1 MAATK
6 TKFSKTS
13 APQIKRPVK
22 ILWYTVLGGFALFLL
37 LLLCA
42 QLGIFGRIPSM
53 AELENPQANLASEIY
68 ANDGTTLMGKI
79 YAENRSPV
87 DFKDISPYVLKALI
101 ATEDERFY
109 EHSGIDA
116 KSIARAIYGLGKDGG
131 GSTITQQLA
140 KNILGQ
146 GKGNILVRSIDKL
159 KEWMVALKLER
170 NFTKQ
175 EIIALYLNRVPWGNI
190 FGIRNASR
198 VYFQKEPAQLT
209 IDESAL
215 LVGMLKG
222 PNQYDPI
229 RHTQAATER
238 RNVVLEQMVRNDYLK
253 ESDAEILKSKPLG
266 IKYKKLDENL
276 GIAPYFRAVL
286 SKKLDE
292 WCKNHENPQMNRPYD
307 LYRDGLKI
315 YTTIDPKMQLYAE
328 EAVIQHMSAMQKKF
342 NSQLGKDVWKN
353 HQDILLR
360 AMKETERWR
369 QMKED
374 EVDEAEIKKSFYVP
388 THMKVFAW
396 NKNREKDTVMAP
408 IDSIKYL
415 KQMMQTSFAAIDPIT
430 GEVKAWVGG
439 IDFKWFKYDHV
450 TTNRQVG
457 STFKP
462 ILYTLALIDAGLNPQ
477 SYIGGRAI
485 TLNGKTISGG
495 GGTMAYCLAK
505 SLNAAAWDLMSRIG
519 AKKTAEFAHLCGIQ
533 SDIPVVPSIALGAAD
548 LTLFE
553 MLHAYTMFPNRGFST
568 EPFFISR
575 IEDKNG
581 NILETFQPES
591 KQVISES
598 DAYTM
603 YKMMQ
608 GVVDFGTGHSMR
620 DRFGIK
626 SAMGGKTGTTNDNTD
641 GWFMGYTPQILAGA
655 WVGCDDP
662 FLKIRW
668 TYGGNEMA
676 MPEWAYFMQ
685 KVYADKRLGVDPKA
699 EFQKPAELDN
709 NPIYAD
715 QNFSAI
721 VQNGQGSDIEDQGNG
736 DAGDYEGS
744 ELTTPV
750 ESDFSKDA
758 FKDLNPPP
766 GKDKGGNEMGDSTSR
781 KKEIIRTDKLKTDTS
796 KTPDKKDPKSPA
808 GAVKTDDKNKK
819 VVKPPL
825 KNPNDY

>member
-1 MAATK
+1 MA
-6 TKFSKTS
+6 SKTTTTGKNS
-13 APQIKRPVK
+13 SKKTVIKRSVK
-22 ILWYTVLGGFALFLL
+22 ILWYTVLGGTALVLIMLL
-37 LLLCA
+37 FA
-42 QLGIFGRIPSM
+42 QLGFFGKIPSM
-53 AELENPQANLASEIY
+53 QELENPQANLASEIY

-79 YAENRSPV
+79 YAENRSAV
-87 DFKDISPYVLKALI
+87 DFKDISPHVIDALI
-101 ATEDERFY
+101 STEDVRFY
-109 EHSGIDA
+109 DHSGIDA
-116 KSIARAIYGLGKDGG
+116 IAIGRAIKGLGSEGG
-131 GSTITQQLA
+131 ASTITQQLA
-140 KNILGQ
+140 KQILGQ
-146 GKGNILVRSIDKL
+146 GRGGIFKRGTDKL
-159 KEWMVALKLER
+159 KEWIVALKLER

-175 EIIALYLNRVPWGNI
+175 EIISLYLNRVPWGNI

-198 VYFQKEPAQLT
+198 VYFQKEPSLLST
-209 IDESAL
+209 DEAAL
-215 LVGMLKG
+215 LVGMLSG
-222 PNQYDPI
+222 PGQYDPV
-229 RHTQAATER
+229 RHPQAALNR
-238 RNVVLEQMVRNDYLK
+238 RNLVIERMVTNDVIKQPEADALK
-253 ESDAEILKSKPLG
+253 KKPLG

-292 WCKNHENPQMNRPYD
+292 WCKTHQDPKTERPYD

-328 EAVIQHMSAMQKKF
+328 EAVVLHMNAMQKKF

-360 AMKETERWR
+360 AMKESERWR

-374 EVDEAEIKKSFYVP
+374 EVDEAEIKRSFYVP
-388 THMKVFAW
+388 VHMKVFAW
-396 NKNREKDTVMAP
+396 NKDRQKDTVMTP

-415 KQMMQTSFAAIDPIT
+415 KQMMQTSFAAVDPVT

-439 IDFKWFKYDHV
+439 IDFKWFKFDHV

-462 ILYTLALIDAGLNPQ
+462 ILYTLALIDAGLTPD
-477 SYIGGRAI
+477 SYIGGRTI
-485 TLNGKTISGG
+485 TLANKTISGG

-505 SLNAAAWDLMSRIG
+505 SLNAAAYDLMSRIG
-519 AKKTAEFAHLCGIQ
+519 PKKTAEFAHLCGIK
-533 SDIPVVPSIALGAAD
+533 SFIPIVPSIALGSAD
-548 LTLFE
+548 LTLLE

-568 EPFFISR
+568 DPIIITR

-581 NILETFQPES
+581 NVLESFQPES

-608 GVVDFGTGHSMR
+608 GVVDFGTGHAMR
-620 DRFGIK
+620 GRFGIN
-626 SAMGGKTGTTNDNTD
+626 SAMGGKTGTTNENTD
-641 GWFMGYTPQILAGA
+641 GWFIGYTPQLLAGA

-685 KVYADKRLGVDPKA
+685 KVYADKRLGIDPKA
-699 EFQKPAELDN
+699 VFQKPAELDN

-715 QNFSAI
+715 QNFSAL
-721 VQNGQGSDIEDQGNG
+721 VQKGEGSDFSEDQGNG
-736 DAGDYEGS
+736 NQGDYEGS

-750 ESDFSKDA
+750 ESEFNKDA
-758 FKDLNPPP
+758 FKDLNQLPP
-766 GKDKGGNEMGDSTSR
+766 KDKGANEED
-781 KKEIIRTDKLKTDTS
+781 KKEVIKTDINKKDS
-796 KTPDKKDPKSPA
+796 AKIPDKKDIKIINPA
-808 GAVKTDDKNKK
+808 IKVEDKNKK
-819 VVKPPL
+819 PVKPPA
-825 KNPNDY
+825 KNDY